1 MRAPK
6 HPHPTPPRKGGRVV
20 WGRLVLAAMV
30 AATGPVLSACDSL
43 DSFDIFDSKKKLT
56 GERKPVFPEGI
67 PGVASGVPPELVKGY
82 HEQDGGGLD
91 PAKAAAEAAAE
102 PAAKPK
108 KPKSEP
114 KSELKSEPKPPPQ
127 RTASKPAPKPPSD
140 PYGAAPTRAAAPE
153 PAQQPAPQAATA
165 PWPAAQPQAAWP
177 AAPGAVAR

>member
-6 HPHPTPPRKGGRVV
+6 HPHPTFPRKRWRVG
-20 WGRLVLAAMV
+20 WRRLVLAAIV

-43 DSFDIFDSKKKLT
+43 DSFEIFDSKKKLT
-56 GERKPVFPEGI
+56 GDRKPVFPEGV

-82 HEQDGGGLD
+82 REPEGGGLD

-108 KPKSEP
+108 KPKP
-114 KSELKSEPKPPPQ
+114 ELKSAPQ

-153 PAQQPAPQAATA
+153 PAQQPAPQAATS
-165 PWPAAQPQAAWP
+165 PWPTAQPQAAWP
-177 AAPGAVAR
+177 AAPGR